1 MSATAGFAE
10 KDLQYL
16 DQELEKLRG
25 NIRKDKD
32 MLRQHLQLSSDMTGF
47 RLTLLAGIFLP
58 LSFTTSI
65 FGMNIQNTPQEGLQ
79 LLSNFTNQTLAGLS
93 VNARNSTQALVT
105 SVANSGPLTYDW
117 TTFAITSICVL
128 ATLPFTLT
136 IGFILRNL
144 VVLSAKYIVY
154 WRAALVVIG
163 MPFAFMSM
171 FGSFIGRQLFLIARD
186 SQNKRYSQHGEWV
199 PINLQTPAGTYNSAA
214 YTFVM
219 VYSVLNAIVLVS
231 VFTRACRAW
240 SARSQRVVW
249 ITATFTAVV
258 CFVVESVPPLLYGE
272 MERINFPLMVIPW
285 AIIALGYLIPWIE
298 GRWSESP
305 DTANLKVQHLGA

>member
-1 MSATAGFAE
+1 MPICRQRLDLLK

-79 LLSNFTNQTLAGLS
+79 LLSNFTNETLTGLS
-93 VNARNSTQALVT
+93 VNVRNSTQALVT

-163 MPFAFMSM
+163 
-171 FGSFIGRQLFLIARD
+171 
-186 SQNKRYSQHGEWV
+186 
-199 PINLQTPAGTYNSAA
+199 
-214 YTFVM
+214 
-219 VYSVLNAIVLVS
+219 
-231 VFTRACRAW
+231 FT
-240 SARSQRVVW
+240 
-249 ITATFTAVV
+249 
-258 CFVVESVPPLLYGE
+258 
-272 MERINFPLMVIPW
+272 
-285 AIIALGYLIPWIE
+285 
-298 GRWSESP
+298 
-305 DTANLKVQHLGA
+305 K